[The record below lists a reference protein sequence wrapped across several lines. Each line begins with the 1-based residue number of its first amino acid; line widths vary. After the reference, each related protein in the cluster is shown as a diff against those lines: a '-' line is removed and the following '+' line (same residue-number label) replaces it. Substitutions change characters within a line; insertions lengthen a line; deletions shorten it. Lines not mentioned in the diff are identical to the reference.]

1 MVEASLGGDPRLKDV
16 IFSNEFALYLNNQA
30 LILAQHWS
38 KILASGAHVT
48 LRILD
53 GQQPNSDKL
62 ADNSTVTDES
72 SIEKSSVLPDSR
84 GSFSL
89 GDIKCQSHQKIRLI
103 DSKGASYEIPLEGC
117 RKFEVSIKILSGPWL
132 KPLQLQCS
140 SWSNALQRR

>member
-1 MVEASLGGDPRLKDV
+1 MKRMVETSLGGDPRLKDV
-16 IFSNEFALYLNNQA
+16 IFSNEFALYLNNRA
-30 LILAQHWS
+30 LIPAQHWS

-53 GQQPNSDKL
+53 GQQPNSDQL
-62 ADNSTVTDES
+62 ADNSVTDES

-103 DSKGASYEIPLEGC
+103 DSKGASYEIPLEEC
-117 RKFEVSIKILSGPWL
+117 RKFEVEYQNPKRPLAKTLTASML
-132 KPLQLQCS
+132 KLV
-140 SWSNALQRR
+140 